1 MQNHRRDSAGKYRR
15 QILST
20 RDRAAPWSMFA
31 EPSGLT
37 GKCTGERYRPWS
49 PEWTFQVHGGD
60 LLASCSMCMTGIAGT
75 GHGRSW
81 RLVASCRLV
90 LSYKRSLPAMSAQEE
105 DSPETTNLHSTALA
119 DPGESTP
126 PPHKDTCTLLLT
138 IWSSSP
144 HLARGAPI
152 CVGVSALE
160 NSFPDLLA
168 Q

>member
-1 MQNHRRDSAGKYRR
+1 VQNHRRDSAGKYRR

-37 GKCTGERYRPWS
+37 GECTSERYRPWS
-49 PEWTFQVHGGD
+49 PEWTFQVHGGH
-60 LLASCSMCMTGIAGT
+60 LLVF
-75 GHGRSW
+75 HVYDRNSW
-81 RLVASCRLV
+81 YRVRPAVASCRV
-90 LSYKRSLPAMSAQEE
+90 LSSCLVVQKVFASHVHRGRRQSRNHEPS
-105 DSPETTNLHSTALA
+105 ALA
-119 DPGESTP
+119 DPVQSTP
-126 PPHKDTCTLLLT
+126 PSHKDTCTLLT

>member
-60 LLASCSMCMTGIAGT
+60 LLASVF
-75 GHGRSW
+75 HVYDRNSW
-81 RLVASCRLV
+81 HRARPAVASCRV
-90 LSYKRSLPAMSAQEE
+90 LSRCLVVQKVFTSHVRTGRRQSRNHEPSQ
-105 DSPETTNLHSTALA
+105 HSTGRPRRV
-119 DPGESTP
+119 DPSATQGYL
-126 PPHKDTCTLLLT
+126 HA
-138 IWSSSP
+138 SSDDLVIISAP
-144 HLARGAPI
+144 RTWGPNLCRG
-152 CVGVSALE
+152 
-160 NSFPDLLA
+160 
-168 Q
+168 